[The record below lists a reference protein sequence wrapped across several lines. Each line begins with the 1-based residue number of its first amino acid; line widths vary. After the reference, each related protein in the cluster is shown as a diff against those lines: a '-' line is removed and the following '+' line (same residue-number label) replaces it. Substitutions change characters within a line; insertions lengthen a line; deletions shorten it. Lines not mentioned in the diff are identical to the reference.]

1 MKTIISMKYNEKSN
15 MPTMYSERYGISYAE
30 IGRKDE
36 WVYIEIPIDEC
47 ITDNN
52 SISIICDILKHV
64 LRAEP
69 TKNYISEDY
78 SIRSNSLIELELAL
92 VDVFMKKS
100 DEKHYSKKIKK
111 FYSNHAIKING
122 YIPELK
128 YYDDGSCLIVSAD
141 NQNKISIV
149 RKFSFEYLYEVC
161 ELYRDFYDGMKLSVY
176 DLYILVSN
184 LRTVPNGK
192 KLFLQKVRNTDIE
205 WKGIFAAFR
214 KSGINRIPC
223 DKCRYKDTCIH
234 SDDMIT
240 TAKPEPNKIIRLR
253 EDEYCTL
260 SEAESDLYNSF
271 VSALESNDEGI
282 HIIKA
287 QTSLGKTKMIID
299 YIKQNPDMKFIIAV
313 PTHKLKNQI
322 YSDAKAAGITDICN
336 TPDIKEYPIS
346 VKIMEQVE
354 NLYQIGA
361 GVKVVPFLNDIK
373 NRMRETDSD
382 YINISMYLTECGK
395 LRSYDGNIITSH
407 SRFLFMNSEQYKNHH
422 VIIDEDIMRTL
433 LGTEM
438 ISIVELENIKDKL
451 KLPAH
456 IVSKIDF
463 LCSCKYEHEK
473 TKYIKCERIAE
484 FEDVSDEITDI
495 DKVSCNLY
503 GLIRAEYFAVD
514 DYFVHFLDER
524 YLPRR
529 KLIIMSATIDDELY
543 RRVYLYRDIFFYN
556 CRKAKYLG
564 KVIQYTDYSYSRYS
578 FEENENLISELKNK
592 LDDQVI
598 ITLKCIENEFKT
610 KYHFGNVEGLNDNK
624 GKNIAVIGLPNLNE
638 VVYGLYG
645 MRMGADV
652 SDIHMCCRRIQYG
665 NCDFRLNTFENLI
678 IRRIQLWLLS
688 SQLEQAVGRARLL
701 RERCT
706 VTVFSGFPVE
716 QSELFISFNN
726 MT

>member
-1 MKTIISMKYNEKSN
+1 
-15 MPTMYSERYGISYAE
+15 
-30 IGRKDE
+30 
-36 WVYIEIPIDEC
+36 
-47 ITDNN
+47 
-52 SISIICDILKHV
+52 
-64 LRAEP
+64 
-69 TKNYISEDY
+69 
-78 SIRSNSLIELELAL
+78 
-92 VDVFMKKS
+92 
-100 DEKHYSKKIKK
+100 
-111 FYSNHAIKING
+111 
-122 YIPELK
+122 
-128 YYDDGSCLIVSAD
+128 
-141 NQNKISIV
+141 
-149 RKFSFEYLYEVC
+149 
-161 ELYRDFYDGMKLSVY
+161 
-176 DLYILVSN
+176 
-184 LRTVPNGK
+184 
-192 KLFLQKVRNTDIE
+192 
-205 WKGIFAAFR
+205 
-214 KSGINRIPC
+214 
-223 DKCRYKDTCIH
+223 
-234 SDDMIT
+234 
-240 TAKPEPNKIIRLR
+240 
-253 EDEYCTL
+253 
-260 SEAESDLYNSF
+260 
-271 VSALESNDEGI
+271 
-282 HIIKA
+282 
-287 QTSLGKTKMIID
+287 
-299 YIKQNPDMKFIIAV
+299 
-313 PTHKLKNQI
+313 
-322 YSDAKAAGITDICN
+322 
-336 TPDIKEYPIS
+336 
-346 VKIMEQVE
+346 
-354 NLYQIGA
+354 
-361 GVKVVPFLNDIK
+361 
-373 NRMRETDSD
+373 
-382 YINISMYLTECGK
+382 
-395 LRSYDGNIITSH
+395 
-407 SRFLFMNSEQYKNHH
+407 
-422 VIIDEDIMRTL
+422 MRTL

-473 TKYIKCERIAE
+473 TKYVKCDRIAE

-529 KLIIMSATIDDELY
+529 KLIIMSATIDDEVY
-543 RRVYLYRDIFFYN
+543 RRVYPYRDIFFYN

-665 NCDFRLNTFENLI
+665 NCDFRLNTFENQI